1 MNENKPICIREVN
14 ENIRRVETGQ
24 PLTRSLRVLN
34 SFCEFRKK
42 FNEFDRRF
50 VGLNK
55 VDKAREKAYREA
67 NKDKIKAYREANKDK
82 IKAYREA
89 NKDKIAKRGKAY
101 REANKKLKPKNA
113 RSLGK
118 CKIT

>member
-67 NKDKIKAYREANKDK
+67 NKDKI
-82 IKAYREA
+82 
-89 NKDKIAKRGKAY
+89 AKRGKAY